1 MLPQAKENA
10 VQSQN
15 GQQVLRTTT
24 GEFPLHEYRFS
35 SGWHEWSILHI
46 DAMLTAED
54 EQRFFR
60 ELRERLPYGV
70 ALWPASI
77 ALAHELARRA
87 EALRGGRLLELGAGT
102 GLPGIVAATLGA
114 QVVQTDGHAVALHLC
129 RRNGQRNHAR
139 AIEYRQADWASW
151 NDETRYEWIVGADI
165 LYGESLHPHLREIFE
180 HNLAPGG
187 RVLLADPFREIGL
200 KLLEGLEK
208 SGWSVRL
215 SKWSVGEDA
224 APRAIGIYELAPPP

>member
-1 MLPQAKENA
+1 MFLDFLFVWTGFSVTRDAGSLFGTA
-10 VQSQN
+10 LSRT
-15 GQQVLRTTT
+15 VLR
-24 GEFPLHEYRFS
+24 GCFFAL
-35 SGWHEWSILHI
+35 SGAFAT
-46 DAMLTAED
+46 DA
-54 EQRFFR
+54 
-60 ELRERLPYGV
+60 GV
-70 ALWPASI
+70 DVV
-77 ALAHELARRA
+77 
-87 EALRGGRLLELGAGT
+87 GF
-102 GLPGIVAATLGA
+102 VAATLGA

-224 APRAIGIYELAPPP
+224 ALRAIGIYELAPPP